1 MEPNVK
7 LSHPERGYGFGVV
20 ISWQWDI
27 RSTQAAERL
36 GVGCSALL
44 GPRAICYPEQS

>member
-7 LSHPERGYGFGVV
+7 LSHPERATEHVRCELP
-20 ISWQWDI
+20 SA
-27 RSTQAAERL
+27 RSSTPAAKRL

-44 GPRAICYPEQS
+44 DRIYFFGL